1 MVVPIGEIGS
11 SVVSSKCLMREV
23 GSRPCH
29 LEVICKCWL
38 REKKVLARQRAET
51 GRECSRPRSSRQ
63 AIREGIS
70 MCTVE
75 GEALSGRTGRWGWEG
90 IGTLSRR
97 TLF

>member
-1 MVVPIGEIGS
+1 MVPIREICSSGVGS
-11 SVVSSKCLMREV
+11 KWLMREV

-51 GRECSRPRSSRQ
+51 GRECSRLRSSRQ
-63 AIREGIS
+63 TIREGIS

-75 GEALSGRTGRWGWEG
+75 GEARSGRTGRWGWEG
-90 IGTLSRR
+90 IGTRSGR